1 MFQQGHRALAVE
13 SLPALLRPRKGRRGL
28 IDHEKVFSPDFKSGE
43 DIFDLRGIDRQQG
56 VLVVVRPDQYIAD
69 VLPLSAHRELADFFA
84 AFMCR
89 ASTANFISLALSAG
103 RSSAAAADC
112 LHELAAQLRV
122 LVKAAGALAFGRQ
135 WSPVFRTVR

>member
-28 IDHEKVFSPDFKSGE
+28 IDHEKVFSPDFTSGE

-56 VLVVVRPDQYIAD
+56 ALVVVRPDQYIAD

-89 ASTANFISLALSAG
+89 A
-103 RSSAAAADC
+103 
-112 LHELAAQLRV
+112 
-122 LVKAAGALAFGRQ
+122 
-135 WSPVFRTVR
+135 